1 MIRRLLLFAA
11 IILFILS
18 FTQPAFFTGRAD
30 KDAGNTILLFFV
42 GGLGLIADPLNCFAW
57 LANPLFLIAVWLT
70 ARRKRRAFVVAVF
83 AVIFAVGFLG
93 VRHVMVNEAG
103 GYADIT
109 ARKAGYWLW
118 LAATVVLA
126 IATCFPTKP
135 HPASSPAHEPF
146 RAV

>member
-1 MIRRLLLFAA
+1 MIRRVLLFAA
-11 IILFILS
+11 VVLFILS
-18 FTQPAFFTGRAD
+18 FTQPAFNTAQGNRE
-30 KDAGNTILLFFV
+30 AGNTFLLFFV

-57 LANPLFLIAVWLT
+57 LANPLFLIAIWFT

-83 AVIFAVGFLG
+83 AVVLAAGFLG

-118 LAATVVLA
+118 LSSTIVLT
-126 IATCFPTKP
+126 IATCFPTRLTP
-135 HPASSPAHEPF
+135 TPAPAPVS
-146 RAV
+146 R